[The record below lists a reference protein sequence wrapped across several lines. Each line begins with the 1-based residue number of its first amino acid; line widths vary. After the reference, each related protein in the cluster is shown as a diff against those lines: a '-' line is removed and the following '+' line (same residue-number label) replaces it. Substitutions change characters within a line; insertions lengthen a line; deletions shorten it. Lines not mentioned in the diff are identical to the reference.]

1 LPVRYYPME
10 KTRELVACGLW
21 VLALSFMV
29 DGSLNNG
36 LPAFAW
42 GLFLVNAASIV
53 TGWMIVDRCDR
64 NRSTSVE
71 HIAEVVDALHQGKS
85 DISRLH

>member
-1 LPVRYYPME
+1 ME

-42 GLFLVNAASIV
+42 GLFLSFAASAV
-53 TGWMIVDRCDR
+53 TNWMLSDRRDR
-64 NRSTSVE
+64 LRALSVE
-71 HIAEVVDALHQGKS
+71 HIAEVVDALHRGKS
-85 DISRLH
+85 DVSRLH